1 MAGVVRKDVLNALA
15 DAEARG
21 EKCVRVIIGLRG
33 PDSLAPVKGTLAR
46 LGVKTVAR
54 ESQSFLA
61 ARLTRDEIRQ
71 VSRLTQHVRAI
82 WLDRPVSAVE

>member
-21 EKCVRVIIGLRG
+21 EKRVRVIIGLHS
-33 PDSLAPVKGTLAR
+33 PDSLPAVKGTLAR
-46 LGVKTVAR
+46 LGVVTVAR